1 MDFYL
6 NVVIPV
12 VSVFI
17 LISCTLIPF
26 VLKTIP
32 RHNLKIDVIFK
43 TVINKDS
50 VDVDEQI
57 SIKNTG
63 NRAIYL
69 EDMYCIPI
77 NLDGRDFRV
86 PKDMKEQLNVC
97 LRPGD
102 IQTIHSVTPT
112 EWSSKEEV
120 FEVEKELGKGVFI
133 TVEDSEGRTYDS
145 KNIINMV
152 QEVQEYRE
160 GLKTHFYFEND
171 DSQR

>member
-12 VSVFI
+12 ISVFI

-43 TVINKDS
+43 SEINKDS

-57 SIKNTG
+57 SIKNTS

-69 EDMYCIPI
+69 EDMYI
-77 NLDGRDFRV
+77 NLEGRDFRI
-86 PKDMKEQLNVC
+86 PKDMKKQLNVC

-112 EWSSKEEV
+112 EWASKEEM
-120 FEVEKELGKGVFI
+120 FEVGKELGKGVFI
-133 TVEDSEGRTYDS
+133 TIEDSEGRTYNS
-145 KNIINMV
+145 KNIIENV
-152 QEVQEYRE
+152 QEVHEYRE
-160 GLKTHFYFEND
+160 GLKTYFYFEND